1 MEVQLEVSHAPIE
14 HSPAV
19 DAAVC
24 GVAVDERPLKGP
36 AGRLDW
42 RLCGLLSRYLIRER
56 YTGKLGEDMLVTT
69 VRRLPFQGIFLF
81 GLGRTGEIDASLSR
95 QLAARCAGV
104 LLKAG
109 VDSTVLGIWD
119 LTRERISF
127 EEGLEAFLI
136 GCSRAKAHGSRAE
149 SLHVRLLARNPAE
162 SGRMSHALDRRIEKP
177 GPEGVR
183 LVRASADA

>member
-1 MEVQLEVSHAPIE
+1 MEVLLDVSHTPIE

-24 GVAVDERPLKGP
+24 GVALDQRPLKGP

-56 YTGKLGEDMLVTT
+56 YTGQLGEDMLVTT

-81 GLGRTGEIDASLSR
+81 GLGRTGEIDASLAR
-95 QLAARCAGV
+95 QLTARTAGV
-104 LLKAG
+104 LLKAN
-109 VDSTVLGIWD
+109 VSSAVLGIWD

-127 EEGLEAFLI
+127 EEGLESFLI
-136 GCSRAKAHGSRAE
+136 GCSRARAHGTRRD
-149 SLHVRLLARNPAE
+149 SLQVRLLSRNPSE
-162 SGRMSHALDRRIEKP
+162 TGRMSHFVEQRISKP
-177 GPEGVR
+177 GPEGIR
-183 LVRASADA
+183 LARVGEDG

>member
-1 MEVQLEVSHAPIE
+1 MEVRLEVSHAPIE

-24 GVAVDERPLKGP
+24 GVVADERPLKGP

-56 YTGKLGEDMLVTT
+56 YAGTLGEDMLVTT

-81 GLGRTGEIDASLSR
+81 GLGRTAEIDASLSR

-109 VDSTVLGIWD
+109 VSSTVLGIWD

-136 GCSRAKAHGSRAE
+136 GCSRAKAHGASAE
-149 SLHVRLLARNPAE
+149 GLHVRLLSRNAAE
-162 SGRMSHALDRRIEKP
+162 TGRMSHAIDRRIAKP
-177 GPEGVR
+177 GPEGIR
-183 LVRASADA
+183 LTRAGADG